1 MGIMGDIL
9 DVTANG
15 GREGIIVSAISRKAN
30 LSHYAVLD
38 KCEKLVEAGLVES
51 VKNDRN
57 RVFQITEKGLGFFQE
72 FKRFQSLVESM
83 NLRYWS
89 QLTQLI
95 EPIQSKK
102 SLGEEGILF
111 VRNDSIF
118 DTMVKVPLLVASMII
133 VAALLPIQSSFSSP
147 RDLDLIIYPDGST
160 HISAEID
167 VDPFLTDYKVNLFG
181 NTVDNLVVIGDDGF
195 LLDFDIID
203 DTAIIETF
211 GSSVITM
218 EYDIHDLV
226 SKQGRLWTFSLD
238 SPSDFT
244 LLLPKNSAIVG
255 MTNLPLNM
263 EIVNEQNQLTLS
275 SGSTEI
281 DYFFSTNSIS
291 TPSEEIKNKENNS
304 LNTIIAG
311 IAGGII
317 AIALVSIVVIAR
329 NRQKNNKKIDEQ
341 IIEKT
346 LTVQKNN
353 ILDLET
359 IFKLKP
365 DLREDDKEL
374 VKFIFEN
381 NGEVLESELRKK
393 FLQPR
398 TTMWRAVKRL
408 EREGIIEIEKKD
420 LQNLVK
426 LRKDMEE
433 DNWKN

>member
-15 GREGIIVSAISRKAN
+15 GRDGIIVSAISRKAN

-51 VKNDRN
+51 IKNDRN

-72 FKRFQSLVESM
+72 FKRFQTLVESM

-89 QLTQLI
+89 PLSLLI

-102 SLGEEGILF
+102 SLGDEGILF

-133 VAALLPIQSSFSSP
+133 VAALLPIQSSFSTP

-160 HISAEID
+160 HVSTEID
-167 VDPFLTDYKVNLFG
+167 VDPFLTDYEVNLFG
-181 NTVDNLVVIGDDGF
+181 STIDNLVVIGDSGF
-195 LLDFDIID
+195 LLDVDVID
-203 DTAIIETF
+203 DTALIQTF
-211 GSSVITM
+211 GSSVITI

-263 EIVNEQNQLTLS
+263 EIINEQNQLTLS

-281 DYFFSTNSIS
+281 DYFFSINTIS
-291 TPSEEIKNKENNS
+291 STTEEIVNEEDNS
-304 LNTIIAG
+304 SNII
-311 IAGGII
+311 IVGII
-317 AIALVSIVVIAR
+317 GVIIVIALVSVIIITK
-329 NRQKNNKKIDEQ
+329 NKQKNVKPIDEVVT
-341 IIEKT
+341 IP
-346 LTVQKNN
+346 KNN

-374 VKFIFEN
+374 IKFIFDN
-381 NGEVLESELRKK
+381 NGEALESELRKN

-408 EREGIIEIEKKD
+408 EREGVIEIEKKD

-426 LRKDMEE
+426 LRKNMEE